1 MSSNFTKKQI
11 LDRAHRRVRKKVIGT
26 AEKPRLAAHKSGKH
40 IYAQLID
47 DQKGITLAF
56 ASSLDEG
63 LRKEAKHGGNCDS
76 AKRVGKLLA
85 EKAKSQKI
93 TNVVF
98 DRGGHLY
105 HGRIKSLADAAREAG
120 LEF

>member
-1 MSSNFTKKQI
+1 MSAHFTKKQI
-11 LDRAHRRVRKKVIGT
+11 LNRAHRRVRKKVLGT
-26 AEKPRLAAHKSGKH
+26 AEKPRLATHKSGKH

-56 ASSLDEG
+56 ASSLDET
-63 LRKEAKHGGNCDS
+63 LRKDAKHGGNCES
-76 AKRVGKLLA
+76 AQKVGKLIA
-85 EKAKSQKI
+85 EKAKEKNI
-93 TNVVF
+93 TAVVF

-105 HGRIKSLADAAREAG
+105 HGRIKFLADAAREAG